1 MSSHSGCSEYTARA
15 RLHTPDA
22 GVLMT
27 QDHAASRT
35 LGGSRLIWANL
46 ITQDHAACAAAVQNF
61 MLSLAAAGT
70 GSAWT
75 TGVFVDGVSSQRTL

>member
-1 MSSHSGCSEYTARA
+1 
-15 RLHTPDA
+15 
-22 GVLMT
+22 MT

-70 GSAWT
+70 GSTWT